1 MAQEKYRVN
10 IVWFRNGLRL
20 HDSGP
25 LHKATEEQEVDI
37 NIFYVLA
44 FLSCIKTY
52 YMVYLDYFMY
62 FENNLIFCFVH
73 TISNLLYYQS

>member
-1 MAQEKYRVN
+1 MYCKGLLIFFVFLKLLTFKELNKMAQEKYRVN

-37 NIFYVLA
+37 NIFCVLA
-44 FLSCIKTY
+44 CLSCIKT
-52 YMVYLDYFMY
+52 
-62 FENNLIFCFVH
+62 
-73 TISNLLYYQS
+73 